1 MVVLLP
7 CLITWNP
14 HTTKRDNWCWIAKRA
29 NRIDSIRH
37 EGKRAADRRTP
48 LSRWNKRGNTIS
60 CVSVSPGFHPYT
72 GFRKKKKILK
82 ILCHTAV
89 VRHSLSHWKKWA
101 AESEIHVNGGLVT
114 SFLSLFHPP
123 LPSCFLFTVLQ
134 QNSSKESQFAHS
146 QTSYTSMSVSVL
158 HSTPNYGISSNY
170 FVLLRRWCGL
180 SLLPIE
186 LSIIPTKPFDWK
198 GEVYQQYCPH
208 AWQGGKEEKDPPGI
222 NEPGRRSPPETVSPT
237 DAPAFSNGADV
248 ACRDG
253 YVMMHLWPH
262 RVMIYGPSCC
272 CCHHHC
278 DWLFQRAAPS

>member
-1 MVVLLP
+1 MLDCQKSQQNRQHQTWRKKGRRP
-7 CLITWNP
+7 QKPIITV
-14 HTTKRDNWCWIAKRA
+14 KQK
-29 NRIDSIRH
+29 
-37 EGKRAADRRTP
+37 GKHNIMCFS
-48 LSRWNKRGNTIS
+48 LSRFPSIHRLSKI
-60 CVSVSPGFHPYT
+60 
-72 GFRKKKKILK
+72 KKLKKILK

-134 QNSSKESQFAHS
+134 QNSSKESQFAQS

-262 RVMIYGPSCC
+262 RVMICGPSCCC